1 MSRDGLRRWI
11 SLPFRGR
18 AGRERD
24 VEDEIDHHI
33 ALRAERLQRIGQPPD
48 EAYREAVR
56 RFGGNR
62 ARDALMD
69 TARNREHLMLGREW
83 FADTVADVKFALR
96 QLGRVPVFTITA
108 ITTIALGVGA
118 NITMFGV
125 VDRLLLQ
132 RPAHVRQ
139 PERVMSAAVDFS
151 SRTGLG
157 RTQNVLSFPIFLD
170 LASDSSFAAVASFA
184 AQPLTMGSGPNA
196 REVTAVRVTPAYF
209 EVMGTRP
216 ILGRFFDPDEPPDRP
231 AANEVVVSEAVWR
244 DGLATARL
252 GSTVE
257 LGGVHYEIIGVAPSG
272 FSGGATTQPDAWI
285 PWSAG
290 ATPARI
296 AEWKA
301 GRQYYS
307 LRVVARLR
315 DDVTPARAAATGSR
329 AVQNG
334 ELRDGISPNMVRQ
347 RNSTV
352 RLTSLLP
359 RDARGA
365 SAQSRVALLLA
376 AMSLVVLILACAN
389 VTNLQL
395 GRATRRQRE
404 VSIRLALG
412 VSRHRLLRWLVTE
425 SVVLALIGGLAAI
438 VVAWWGTDLMHAT
451 LLQNFQLTGTPVDVR
466 MFVYAAIVALAV
478 GVATGIVPALQ
489 SSRPDLIGTLRTGGQ
504 PVGRKN
510 RMRTA
515 LLVTQGALALVLLVG
530 TGLFMRSVQRINAI
544 PLGLDADQVVVAQV
558 NTTGR
563 EFDDTRLNAMYDE
576 LARAVDA
583 VPEVEFS
590 SVTMSLPFGAST
602 GAPVFV
608 PGLDSVPVTGAGG
621 PYVNATGADYFSAL
635 GTRIVRGRVFAAG
648 DRRGSPPVA
657 VVNETAARLWWPGG
671 NAVGQCVRVA
681 APDAPCA
688 TVVGVVANSRRQ
700 NIIEEEFVH
709 VFVPV
714 AQAEWANPRIV
725 IARVRGNADVGARR
739 IQRVVQESTTLPF
752 VRVTTLGS
760 RLASQTQSWRL
771 GAMMFGVFGL
781 LSIAIAAIGL
791 YGVLAFDVSQRLREI
806 GVRMALG
813 GAPRTVAMMV
823 VRQGLVLAGVGCLF
837 GLLVALLG
845 RGRIEPLLFETSPLD
860 PLVYLGALV
869 VILVTAALA
878 SWIPAR
884 RAARVDPILAL
895 RQD

>member
-1 MSRDGLRRWI
+1 SP
-11 SLPFRGR
+11 SL
-18 AGRERD
+18 
-24 VEDEIDHHI
+24 
-33 ALRAERLQRIGQPPD
+33 
-48 EAYREAVR
+48 
-56 RFGGNR
+56 
-62 ARDALMD
+62 
-69 TARNREHLMLGREW
+69 
-83 FADTVADVKFALR
+83 
-96 QLGRVPVFTITA
+96 
-108 ITTIALGVGA
+108 
-118 NITMFGV
+118 
-125 VDRLLLQ
+125 
-132 RPAHVRQ
+132 
-139 PERVMSAAVDFS
+139 SFS
-151 SRTGLG
+151 TRTGLG
-157 RTQNVLSFPIFLD
+157 RTQSVLSFPIFLD

-184 AQPLTMGSGPNA
+184 AQPLTMGSGPTA

-209 EVMGTRP
+209 AVMGTRP
-216 ILGRFFDPDEPPDRP
+216 VVGRFFNPDESPERP
-231 AANEVVVSEAVWR
+231 AANEVVVSESVWR
-244 DGLATARL
+244 NDLSSARL
-252 GSTVE
+252 GSTLE
-257 LGGVHYEIIGVAPSG
+257 LGGVFYEIIGVAPRG
-272 FSGGATTQPDAWI
+272 FSGGATTQPDVWI

-290 ATPARI
+290 VTPARI

-307 LRVVARLR
+307 LRIVTRLR
-315 DDVTPARAAATGSR
+315 DGVTPVRAAATASR

-334 ELRDGISPNMVRQ
+334 ELRDGDNPDVVRQ

-376 AMSLVVLILACAN
+376 AMSLVVLILAGAN

-404 VSIRLALG
+404 VAVRLALG
-412 VSRHRLLRWLVTE
+412 ISRRRLVRWLLTE
-425 SVVLALIGGLAAI
+425 SVVLALLGGVAAI
-438 VVAWWGTDLMHAT
+438 AVAWWGTDLMHAT
-451 LLQNFQLTGTPVDVR
+451 LLQNFQLGGAPVDVR
-466 MFVYAAIVALAV
+466 MLAYGAVIALVV
-478 GVATGIVPALQ
+478 GLATGIVPALQ
-489 SSRPDLIGTLRTGGQ
+489 SSRPDIIATLRAGGQ
-504 PVGRKN
+504 PAGGHGRA
-510 RMRTA
+510 RTA

-530 TGLFMRSVQRINAI
+530 TGLFVRSVQRINAI
-544 PLGLDADQVVVAQV
+544 PLGLDAGQVIVAQV

-563 EFDDTRLNAMYDE
+563 EYEDSRLNTMYDE
-576 LARAVDA
+576 LARAVAA
-583 VPEVEFS
+583 VPGVEFT
-590 SVTMSLPFGAST
+590 SVSLSLPFGAST

-608 PGLDSVPVTGAGG
+608 PGLDSVPVTAAGG
-621 PYVNATGADYFSAL
+621 PYVNAAGTDYFAAL
-635 GTRIVRGRVFAAG
+635 GTPVLQGRGFNEG
-648 DRRGSPPVA
+648 DRKGSPPVA

-681 APDAPCA
+681 APDAACA

-709 VFVPV
+709 VVVPV

-725 IARVRGNADVGARR
+725 IARVRGNADIAAQQV
-739 IQRVVQESTTLPF
+739 QRAVRESTSLPF

-771 GAMMFGVFGL
+771 GASMFGVFGV
-781 LSIAIAAIGL
+781 LSIVIAAIGL

-813 GAPRTVAMMV
+813 GAPRTVAMMI
-823 VRQGLVLAGVGCLF
+823 VRQGLVLAAVGCAF
-837 GLLVALLG
+837 GLLVALVAG
-845 RGRIEPLLFETSPLD
+845 GRIEPLLFETSPLD
-860 PLVYLGALV
+860 PLVYAGALL